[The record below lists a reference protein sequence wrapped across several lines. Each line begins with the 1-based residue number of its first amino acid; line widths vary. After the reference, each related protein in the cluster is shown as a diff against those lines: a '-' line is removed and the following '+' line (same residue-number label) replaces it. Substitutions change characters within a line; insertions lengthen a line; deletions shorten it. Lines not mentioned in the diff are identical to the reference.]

1 MIKHNIVDDHPIIKI
16 IRVEQMIDRKILISI
31 VIVLLIGVA
40 AASYQIT
47 TKTPGVWQPSVSQ
60 APLTTEQGSSDST
73 GQGLSGL
80 QQISS
85 SSSSSSGQSGTGGVD
100 VKVSPQEAQ
109 NKVQTLIQVP
119 NFIAGSPTLTTLDGQ
134 EAYYVPVLNGTKKS
148 GEFYVDVQTGE
159 IIEGAGGVS

>member
-1 MIKHNIVDDHPIIKI
+1 
-16 IRVEQMIDRKILISI
+16 MIDTKILISI

-40 AASYQIT
+40 AASYQIS

-60 APLTTEQGSSDST
+60 APLATDQGSSDVSSA

-85 SSSSSSGQSGTGGVD
+85 SSSSGQSRTGGVD
-100 VKVSPQEAQ
+100 VKVSPEEAQ

-119 NFIAGSPTLTTLDGQ
+119 NFLAGSPTLTTLDGQ

-148 GEFYVDVQTGE
+148 GEFYVDAQTGE

>member
-1 MIKHNIVDDHPIIKI
+1 
-16 IRVEQMIDRKILISI
+16 MIDTKILISI

-40 AASYQIT
+40 AASYQIS

-60 APLTTEQGSSDST
+60 APLATDQGSSDVSSA

-85 SSSSSSGQSGTGGVD
+85 SSSSSSSGQSRTGGVD
-100 VKVSPQEAQ
+100 VKVSPEEAQ

-119 NFIAGSPTLTTLDGQ
+119 NFLAGSPTLTTLDGQ

-148 GEFYVDVQTGE
+148 GEFYVDAQTGE

>member
-1 MIKHNIVDDHPIIKI
+1 MLQQLV
-16 IRVEQMIDRKILISI
+16 IRFPQ
-31 VIVLLIGVA
+31 
-40 AASYQIT
+40 
-47 TKTPGVWQPSVSQ
+47 KTPGVWQPSVSQ
-60 APLTTEQGSSDST
+60 APLATDQGSSDVSSA

-85 SSSSSSGQSGTGGVD
+85 SSSSSSSGQSRTGGVD
-100 VKVSPQEAQ
+100 VKVSPEEAQ

-119 NFIAGSPTLTTLDGQ
+119 NFLAGPPELTTLDGQ

-148 GEFYVDVQTGE
+148 GEFYVDAQTGE

>member
-1 MIKHNIVDDHPIIKI
+1 
-16 IRVEQMIDRKILISI
+16 MIDTKILISI

-40 AASYQIT
+40 AASYQIS

-60 APLTTEQGSSDST
+60 APLATDQGSSDVSSA

-85 SSSSSSGQSGTGGVD
+85 SSSSGQSRTGGVD
-100 VKVSPQEAQ
+100 VKVSPEEAQ

-119 NFIAGSPTLTTLDGQ
+119 NFLAGPPELTTLDGQ

-148 GEFYVDVQTGE
+148 GEFYVDAQTGE

>member
-1 MIKHNIVDDHPIIKI
+1 
-16 IRVEQMIDRKILISI
+16 MIDTKILISI

-40 AASYQIT
+40 AASYQIS

-60 APLTTEQGSSDST
+60 APLATDQGSSDVSSA

-85 SSSSSSGQSGTGGVD
+85 SSSSSGQSRTGGVE
-100 VKVSPQEAQ
+100 VKVSPEDAQ

-119 NFIAGSPTLTTLDGQ
+119 NFLAGSPTLTTLDGQ

-148 GEFYVDVQTGE
+148 GEFYVDAQTGE

>member
-1 MIKHNIVDDHPIIKI
+1 
-16 IRVEQMIDRKILISI
+16 MIDTKILISI

-40 AASYQIT
+40 AASYQIS

-60 APLTTEQGSSDST
+60 APLATDQGSSDVSSA

-85 SSSSSSGQSGTGGVD
+85 SSSSSGQSRTGGVD
-100 VKVSPQEAQ
+100 VKKVSPEEAQ

-119 NFIAGSPTLTTLDGQ
+119 NFLAGSPTLTTLDGQ

-148 GEFYVDVQTGE
+148 GEFYVDAQTGE

>member
-1 MIKHNIVDDHPIIKI
+1 
-16 IRVEQMIDRKILISI
+16 MIDTKILISI

-40 AASYQIT
+40 AASYQIS

-60 APLTTEQGSSDST
+60 APLATNQGSSDVSSA

-85 SSSSSSGQSGTGGVD
+85 SSSSSSGQSRTGGVD
-100 VKVSPQEAQ
+100 VKVSPEEAQ

-119 NFIAGSPTLTTLDGQ
+119 NFLAGSPTLTTLDGQ

-148 GEFYVDVQTGE
+148 GEFYVDAQTGE